1 MAGSNPPRH
10 TPEKPGILFVTPV
23 FPDITGYGLAMR
35 AGALLE
41 ALAAYGAVHVL
52 VIPVYDPG
60 RKVMPEIMRPFC
72 SACSVMP
79 VSRAD
84 RAVARMRGAAR
95 VIFGKSVNLP
105 GSLFATTRLQRR
117 VERICRSAGLDYIY
131 IFRLYMVP
139 FVRACLARNALNLK
153 GRFIDIDDIESRTR
167 SGIAT
172 LYRANGL
179 PGPARWEEQT
189 GQQYAA
195 WERELLPRFDGIS
208 VCSPKDKHV
217 LSRQLPV
224 QHIHVLPNIV
234 RCPDQP
240 LPAHDA
246 GIFNLLFVG
255 NLNYYP
261 NQDALAFFFEEILP
275 RLRSRAK
282 RPVGFTVIGS
292 GKWPG
297 LRQYRKIANCH
308 FAGFVPD
315 VAPYYARANAVVAPL
330 RAGGGTRIKILE
342 AFSFQRPVIATAIGA
357 EGLEIT
363 HETHALI
370 ADQPADFAA
379 QCCRIMEDR
388 QLAAR
393 LTANAIECLK
403 THYTLD
409 ALRQNL
415 GRMIV

>member
-117 VERICRSAGLDYIY
+117 VEQICRSAELDYIY

-167 SGIAT
+167 SGIA
-172 LYRANGL
+172 
-179 PGPARWEEQT
+179 
-189 GQQYAA
+189 
-195 WERELLPRFDGIS
+195 
-208 VCSPKDKHV
+208 
-217 LSRQLPV
+217 
-224 QHIHVLPNIV
+224 
-234 RCPDQP
+234 
-240 LPAHDA
+240 
-246 GIFNLLFVG
+246 
-255 NLNYYP
+255 
-261 NQDALAFFFEEILP
+261 
-275 RLRSRAK
+275 
-282 RPVGFTVIGS
+282 
-292 GKWPG
+292 
-297 LRQYRKIANCH
+297 
-308 FAGFVPD
+308 
-315 VAPYYARANAVVAPL
+315 
-330 RAGGGTRIKILE
+330 
-342 AFSFQRPVIATAIGA
+342 
-357 EGLEIT
+357 
-363 HETHALI
+363 
-370 ADQPADFAA
+370 
-379 QCCRIMEDR
+379 
-388 QLAAR
+388 
-393 LTANAIECLK
+393 
-403 THYTLD
+403 
-409 ALRQNL
+409 
-415 GRMIV
+415 